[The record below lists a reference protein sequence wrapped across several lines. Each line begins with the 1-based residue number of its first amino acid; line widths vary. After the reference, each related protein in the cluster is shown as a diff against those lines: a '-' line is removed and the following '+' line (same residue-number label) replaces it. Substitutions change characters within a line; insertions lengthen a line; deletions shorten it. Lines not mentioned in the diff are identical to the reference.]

1 MKAEVLSPPRA
12 KDAKEL
18 ENVLNEWKFKYAE
31 VQKYDP
37 KFTLAEDTRK
47 TLLMKVIPRD
57 FVKIMREQFD
67 RHDTYD
73 DLEHQLLTEIATRQM
88 EEEHYGKGKAIQAV
102 VEPQPVTH
110 QDHAYDH
117 EYYYYYDSNC
127 DQWIGA
133 LAPKRDREEVD
144 GDEDRAKR
152 PREDNDK
159 GKSKGKG
166 KKGARPRAPG
176 PCWTCGGPHQQWQC
190 PEKGSGKGPLPTAWT
205 AWRPSAFPGPSAT
218 QWRSWMPRFSP
229 KGNGESKGKGK
240 CGKKGSKGDGG
251 KGVGAVWWNYPGHS
265 VLGHLAH
272 EHEEYGQG
280 CQDQWQD
287 AGCVAQSQFRPICA
301 VLRSPIGIQNT
312 FKILESD
319 EADAGK
325 EGKEEERGAY
335 DQTNAIS
342 WPKICSGEKRRSKMK
357 MSKAPKKMKFEKKS
371 AIGSSNLIQP
381 NTQKRGGM
389 LDFFCKKLESLEKI
403 SAKSVSPENHTLM
416 RYKNDDDMMHQACED
431 DELMLKSKLLNPKS
445 MIESE
450 EAQNKVWLDANK
462 SQERRRR
469 RTRICGGSC
478 CKDHDDATEESADET
493 RTKAKTLSGLY
504 ALTVQQRVEAIRE
517 ALKVEL
523 ELNDAEKGANI
534 EKGRVL
540 TPQKPVNV
548 VSKQKSQDIGG
559 WQLLS
564 IIIDS
569 GAAETVIPYKQIKGY
584 KVQET
589 EDSKEG
595 RCYTSATGDPIP
607 NMGEQ
612 VLPLQTLEGTLRS
625 MRFQAAPVERPL

>member
-1 MKAEVLSPPRA
+1 M
-12 KDAKEL
+12 
-18 ENVLNEWKFKYAE
+18 
-31 VQKYDP
+31 
-37 KFTLAEDTRK
+37 T
-47 TLLMKVIPRD
+47 
-57 FVKIMREQFD
+57 
-67 RHDTYD
+67 
-73 DLEHQLLTEIATRQM
+73 
-88 EEEHYGKGKAIQAV
+88 
-102 VEPQPVTH
+102 
-110 QDHAYDH
+110 
-117 EYYYYYDSNC
+117 
-127 DQWIGA
+127 
-133 LAPKRDREEVD
+133 
-144 GDEDRAKR
+144 
-152 PREDNDK
+152 
-159 GKSKGKG
+159 
-166 KKGARPRAPG
+166 
-176 PCWTCGGPHQQWQC
+176 
-190 PEKGSGKGPLPTAWT
+190 
-205 AWRPSAFPGPSAT
+205 
-218 QWRSWMPRFSP
+218 
-229 KGNGESKGKGK
+229 
-240 CGKKGSKGDGG
+240 
-251 KGVGAVWWNYPGHS
+251 
-265 VLGHLAH
+265 
-272 EHEEYGQG
+272 
-280 CQDQWQD
+280 
-287 AGCVAQSQFRPICA
+287 
-301 VLRSPIGIQNT
+301 
-312 FKILESD
+312 
-319 EADAGK
+319 
-325 EGKEEERGAY
+325 
-335 DQTNAIS
+335 
-342 WPKICSGEKRRSKMK
+342 
-357 MSKAPKKMKFEKKS
+357 
-371 AIGSSNLIQP
+371 
-381 NTQKRGGM
+381 
-389 LDFFCKKLESLEKI
+389 
-403 SAKSVSPENHTLM
+403 
-416 RYKNDDDMMHQACED
+416 YKNDDDMMHQACED

-548 VSKQKSQDIGG
+548 VSKQKSQDTGG

-625 MRFQAAPVERPL
+625 MRFQAAPVERPLGSVMRICAAGHRVVFDADEGSYILNKESGELNWLREDNGNYVMDTWVPPPSDIMGYAADHAEADFRGPP